1 MANFTYKSLISAAL
15 PVLAIL
21 FLGAVLFYKGV
32 LGEISALS
40 AVKEA
45 QREKTFVSISP
56 AMTEIMYAIG
66 ADSALLAV
74 SNYCSYPDGAK
85 EKEKIGSNYALNEE
99 KILKLKPDY
108 ILALDISEAL
118 VAKFRRFKIEP
129 LCFKYPDIESI
140 HKNILQV
147 GKLTGHTKEAKELV
161 KNSKQRI
168 AAAKKKAADEGKGGK
183 KVLYLVQTGPM
194 ITVGKKSFI
203 TDIIEKSGNYSV
215 TAGLNSFYPVI
226 LEEYAIKLK
235 PDVVVLGA
243 YTDENEARRYFPK
256 TKIVKMTTDEND
268 IINRP
273 GPRVYKS
280 VEFFSRI

>member
-1 MANFTYKSLISAAL
+1 
-15 PVLAIL
+15 
-21 FLGAVLFYKGV
+21 
-32 LGEISALS
+32 
-40 AVKEA
+40 
-45 QREKTFVSISP
+45 
-56 AMTEIMYAIG
+56 
-66 ADSALLAV
+66 
-74 SNYCSYPDGAK
+74 
-85 EKEKIGSNYALNEE
+85 
-99 KILKLKPDY
+99 
-108 ILALDISEAL
+108 
-118 VAKFRRFKIEP
+118 
-129 LCFKYPDIESI
+129 
-140 HKNILQV
+140 
-147 GKLTGHTKEAKELV
+147 
-161 KNSKQRI
+161 
-168 AAAKKKAADEGKGGK
+168 
-183 KVLYLVQTGPM
+183 M